1 MSILHHPPI
10 STLFPYTT
18 LFRSPRKAILEILP
32 GLAPELQLLLAARLA
47 PARVEGIIKQLGG
60 PDATVMGKPLVF
72 RLTRLLPA
80 ADPLLLR
87 ALEQADLNCC
97 DPATGRSLLHG
108 FLAPGSI
115 HRDMVNTL
123 FQAGFDPACDLQN
136 NLLLEAAR
144 LGDCYAVTALLRSGR
159 VDANATD
166 EDRKSVVRE
175 RGQIWGGGGSVKRK

>member
-108 FLAPGSI
+108 FLAPGRVPTETWSTPCSRPASI
-115 HRDMVNTL
+115 RPATCRAICCSRL
-123 FQAGFDPACDLQN
+123 PGSATATRSRRCCARAGLTPTPPMSRA
-136 NLLLEAAR
+136 
-144 LGDCYAVTALLRSGR
+144 
-159 VDANATD
+159 
-166 EDRKSVVRE
+166 
-175 RGQIWGGGGSVKRK
+175 